1 MISGFRESVAAA
13 RSVFSDVTS
22 RCGIGIV
29 SSACLFACEVGARG
43 TAVIMNFGAREKTEM
58 ATIIEFPA
66 TAAPRRA
73 RSGASRATMGTVVI
87 LPVVRIEREMS
98 TDTSDDRGPRE
109 GAAPSRRRR
118 RR

>member
-1 MISGFRESVAAA
+1 
-13 RSVFSDVTS
+13 
-22 RCGIGIV
+22 
-29 SSACLFACEVGARG
+29 
-43 TAVIMNFGAREKTEM
+43 M

-66 TAAPRRA
+66 TVTSRRS
-73 RSGASRATMGTVVI
+73 RPGASQETMGKVVI
-87 LPVVRIEREMS
+87 LPVVRIERQLN